1 MKSEEWPVAGSRRNP
16 ESNSAIV
23 FWGIGLY
30 QNFNG
35 GYVFNSNWTAN
46 ANHGPFYLNNN
57 STSNTNS
64 SLGFRLATISYAQKF
79 CGKVRKSRRRYN
91 WDWCP
96 SSNKGKQTKGIA
108 RLVRLKRKAKT
119 RRY

>member
-1 MKSEEWPVAGSRRNP
+1 M
-16 ESNSAIV
+16 
-23 FWGIGLY
+23 GIGLY

-64 SLGFRLATISYAQKF
+64 SLGFRLA
-79 CGKVRKSRRRYN
+79 RY
-91 WDWCP
+91 
-96 SSNKGKQTKGIA
+96 
-108 RLVRLKRKAKT
+108 VE
-119 RRY
+119 